1 MLDNLRAL
9 VAQES
14 QEHLL
19 GDVVQVGYPRSPT
32 ADQEFAQ
39 RRAPAPEPLGQ
50 GILGT
55 SRRHVCKTGSGEK
68 ITPLQREII

>member
-1 MLDNLRAL
+1 
-9 VAQES
+9 V
-14 QEHLL
+14 
-19 GDVVQVGYPRSPT
+19 
-32 ADQEFAQ
+32 Q